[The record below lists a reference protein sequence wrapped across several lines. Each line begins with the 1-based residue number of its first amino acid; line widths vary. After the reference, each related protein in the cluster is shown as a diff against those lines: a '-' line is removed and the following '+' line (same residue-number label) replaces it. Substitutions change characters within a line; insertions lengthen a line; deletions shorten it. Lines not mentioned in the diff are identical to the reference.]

1 MKNKIAVL
9 VCGQLREFNIAFTSW
24 SPLLDLNCDF
34 YFSTWNKSSQSKKK
48 WVNYL
53 NIETEVT
60 KNMITESIPN
70 AIVSILNEDEYDHFN
85 HFKKY
90 KITDKQIL
98 HWKNSLNM
106 CLDSGIEYDVVI
118 VTRPDVFFELFDLE
132 NFINDLK
139 ENRIGVNKNRPP
151 NFFEDIFFMG
161 KFKTIKRFIE
171 NIKEHEITD
180 VHTDLYKHLIHLNMS
195 FKSYYFGIE
204 STEVRPI
211 TNELYL
217 NNISYETIKLNNEEF
232 IIKYHKKINHD
243 KRI

>member
-1 MKNKIAVL
+1 
-9 VCGQLREFNIAFTSW
+9 
-24 SPLLDLNCDF
+24 
-34 YFSTWNKSSQSKKK
+34 
-48 WVNYL
+48 
-53 NIETEVT
+53 
-60 KNMITESIPN
+60 
-70 AIVSILNEDEYDHFN
+70 
-85 HFKKY
+85 
-90 KITDKQIL
+90 
-98 HWKNSLNM
+98 M